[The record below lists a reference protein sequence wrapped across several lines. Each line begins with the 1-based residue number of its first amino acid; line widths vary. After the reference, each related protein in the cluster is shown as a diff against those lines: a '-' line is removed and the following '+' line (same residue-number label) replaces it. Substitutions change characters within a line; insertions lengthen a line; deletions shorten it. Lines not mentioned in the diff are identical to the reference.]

1 MEARVVGIILW
12 AFSATLIPG
21 LVAHLVTWLFLSAGV
36 LAGTAAF
43 WRVSRWRFYVIAVCA
58 AYLLYVIPP
67 LVSISENG
75 GPFDALG
82 VVTNAVF
89 KDGFTASRLLVYWQL
104 VLMPIAVSLLVLV
117 LLVRSAAG
125 RGKTIN
131 NLTLRSR
138 RSLRSLGRR

>member
-1 MEARVVGIILW
+1 
-12 AFSATLIPG
+12 
-21 LVAHLVTWLFLSAGV
+21 
-36 LAGTAAF
+36 
-43 WRVSRWRFYVIAVCA
+43 
-58 AYLLYVIPP
+58 VIPP